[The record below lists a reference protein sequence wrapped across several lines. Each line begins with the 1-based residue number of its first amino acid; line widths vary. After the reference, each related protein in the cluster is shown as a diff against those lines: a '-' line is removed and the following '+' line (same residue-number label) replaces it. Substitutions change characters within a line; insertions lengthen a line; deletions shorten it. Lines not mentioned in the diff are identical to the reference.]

1 VVLCSACSGHGFKMS
16 SAIGEQLARL
26 AAAGGPGGREEGPQG
41 PQGPLAMHR
50 LDAAR
55 PGHAAALAAFLG

>member
-1 VVLCSACSGHGFKMS
+1 MS
-16 SAIGEQLARL
+16 SGIGEQLAEL
-26 AAAGGPGGREEGPQG
+26 AAAAAAAGPGGGEAG